1 MLLCIVKVFTV
12 AGQPAQE
19 HSFIVHIPVIDCKQD
34 EFLVN
39 VELEAKM
46 LPSMYPGFEKRN
58 RILGGQLRLPDSIDD
73 FNFPLERFIVKGS
86 FDESFR

>member
-1 MLLCIVKVFTV
+1 
-12 AGQPAQE
+12 
-19 HSFIVHIPVIDCKQD
+19 
-34 EFLVN
+34 
-39 VELEAKM
+39 M

-86 FDESFR
+86 FDESFRYRADDPVQVDDY